1 MSEYAPVRTIT
12 KIEANPALTSRRDEY
27 RKMRVAAYCRVSTDE
42 EDQMNSLDTQVKYYT
57 GKIAETPN
65 WTMVGIYAD
74 EGITGTRTDKR
85 DKFLKL
91 MRDCEKGKVDLILTK
106 STTCF
111 ARNTVDSLTWVRKL
125 RAMGIGVYFEEQNLD
140 SLKAENETL
149 IGFFSVMSQ
158 AESESISANVKW
170 GIQKRM
176 KNGTYSLSFKMLG
189 YRKDAEGNPYIIPEE
204 AEVVRTLFR
213 MVLDGASMGM
223 LKEYLESNHIKTP
236 KGKDEWSLTVIRYML
251 SNEKYVGDVLYQKSY
266 TTDCISKKA
275 KINRGEVTRYLISNN
290 HPAIIDRDTFNLV
303 QAELARRTN
312 KRKKFDSAITEQGKY
327 SGKYA
332 LSELLI
338 CGSCGSSYK
347 RTSKVAKGK
356 TTYYWR
362 CISRIEHGR
371 TYCKDSAGIEEQM
384 LHEAICRCLSKMME
398 NSGEVFSLI
407 QSNLS
412 YAVSGNSAALDVF
425 SIEKQMNELK
435 EDIQQ
440 MTELAARTE
449 GDPERY
455 EVELKKM
462 FDQLVI
468 LRGKLDL
475 AKSQASQSDTVN
487 AEVARIMDIL
497 KQTDMSFTEFD
508 DVTVRR
514 LVECIQVCGNKK
526 IIVTLKGGYQAEEE
540 LKREVAA

>member
-57 GKIAETPN
+57 GKIAENPN
-65 WTMVGIYAD
+65 WAMAGIYAD

-85 DKFLKL
+85 EKFLKL
-91 MRDCEKGKVDLILTK
+91 MRDCEKGKVDMILTK
-106 STTCF
+106 STTRF

-176 KNGTYSLSFKMLG
+176 KNGTYSLRFKMLG
-189 YRKDAEGNPYIIPEE
+189 LRKGDDGVPYIIADE
-204 AEVVRTLFR
+204 AEVVKTLFR
-213 MVLDGASMGM
+213 MILDGASLGQ
-223 LKEYLESNHIKTP
+223 LKEFLESNNIKTP
-236 KGKDEWSLTVIRYML
+236 EGKDVWSISVIRYML
-251 SNEKYVGDVLYQKSY
+251 SNEKYVGDVLYQK
-266 TTDCISKKA
+266 TFRTDCISKKA
-275 KINRGEVTRYLISNN
+275 KVNRGEVTRYLISNN
-290 HPAIIDRDTFNLV
+290 HPAIIDHDTFNLV
-303 QAELARRTN
+303 QAELARRNN
-312 KRKKFDSAITEQGKY
+312 KRKKLDSAITEQGKY

-362 CISRIEHGR
+362 CISCIEHGR

-384 LHEAICRCLSKMME
+384 LHDAICRCLSKMME

-468 LRGKLDL
+468 LRGKLDF
-475 AKSQASQSDTVN
+475 AKSQASQSDSVN

-540 LKREVAA
+540 LRKIEVA

>member
-12 KIEANPALTSRRDEY
+12 KIEANPALTSRKGEY
-27 RKMRVAAYCRVSTDE
+27 RRMRVAAYCRVSTDE
-42 EDQMNSLDTQVKYYT
+42 EDQLNSLDTQVKYYT
-57 GKIAETPN
+57 GKIAENPN

-85 DKFLKL
+85 EKFLKL

-106 STTCF
+106 STTRF
-111 ARNTVDSLTWVRKL
+111 ARNTVDSLTWIRKL

-149 IGFFSVMSQ
+149 LGFFSVMAQS
-158 AESESISANVKW
+158 ESESISANVKW

-176 KNGTYSLSFKMLG
+176 KNGTYSLRFKMLG
-189 YRKDAEGNPYIIPEE
+189 LRKGDDGNPYIVADE
-204 AEVVRTLFR
+204 AEVVRALFR
-213 MVLDGASMGM
+213 MILDGASLGQ
-223 LKEYLESNHIKTP
+223 LKEFLESNNIKTP
-236 KGKDEWSLTVIRYML
+236 EGKDVWSISVIRYML
-251 SNEKYVGDVLYQKSY
+251 SNEKYVGDVLYQK
-266 TTDCISKKA
+266 TFRTDCISKKA
-275 KINRGEVTRYLISNN
+275 KVNRGEVTRYLISNN

-303 QAELARRTN
+303 QAELARRNN
-312 KRKKFDSAITEQGKY
+312 KRKKLDSAVTEQGKY
-327 SGKYA
+327 SAKYA
-332 LSELLI
+332 LTELLV
-338 CGSCGSSYK
+338 CGSCGGSFR
-347 RTSKVAKGK
+347 RTSKSAKGK

-362 CISRIEHGR
+362 CVSRIEHGK

-384 LHEAICRCLSKMME
+384 LHEAICRCLSKMVA

-412 YAVSGNSAALDVF
+412 YAVSGNNAALDVF

-435 EDIQQ
+435 VDIQQ

-462 FDQLVI
+462 FDQLVA
-468 LRGKLDL
+468 LRGQLDL
-475 AKSQASQSDTVN
+475 AKGQASQSDTVN
-487 AEVARIMDIL
+487 AEVARIMEIL
-497 KQTDMSFTEFD
+497 KHTDMSFTEFD

-514 LVECIQVCGNKK
+514 LIDCIQVCGNQK

-540 LKREVAA
+540 LRIKEVA

>member
-106 STTCF
+106 STTRF

-290 HPAIIDRDTFNLV
+290 HPAVIPLTW
-303 QAELARRTN
+303 
-312 KRKKFDSAITEQGKY
+312 
-327 SGKYA
+327 
-332 LSELLI
+332 
-338 CGSCGSSYK
+338 YK
-347 RTSKVAKGK
+347 PSLQ
-356 TTYYWR
+356 
-362 CISRIEHGR
+362 
-371 TYCKDSAGIEEQM
+371 EEQTSERSSTP
-384 LHEAICRCLSKMME
+384 LLPSRESTAESTHSPNCS
-398 NSGEVFSLI
+398 F
-407 QSNLS
+407 
-412 YAVSGNSAALDVF
+412 AALAEVLIKEHQRSPKERPHIIGDV
-425 SIEKQMNELK
+425 SVVSN
-435 EDIQQ
+435 
-440 MTELAARTE
+440 TEEHTARTRQ
-449 GDPERY
+449 G
-455 EVELKKM
+455 
-462 FDQLVI
+462 
-468 LRGKLDL
+468 
-475 AKSQASQSDTVN
+475 
-487 AEVARIMDIL
+487 
-497 KQTDMSFTEFD
+497 
-508 DVTVRR
+508 
-514 LVECIQVCGNKK
+514 
-526 IIVTLKGGYQAEEE
+526 
-540 LKREVAA
+540 

>member
-1 MSEYAPVRTIT
+1 MNAPKLVRTIT
-12 KIEANPALTSRRDEY
+12 KIEANPALVSRVSEY
-27 RKMRVAAYCRVSTDE
+27 RKLRVAAYCRVSTDE

-57 GKIAETPN
+57 GKIAENPN
-65 WTMVGIYAD
+65 WSMVGIYAD

-85 DKFLKL
+85 EKFLKL
-91 MRDCEKGKVDLILTK
+91 MRDCKKGKVDLILTK
-106 STTCF
+106 STARF
-111 ARNTVDSLTWVRKL
+111 ARNTVDSLSWIRKL

-149 IGFFSVMSQ
+149 IGFFSVMAQ

-176 KNGTYSLSFKMLG
+176 KNGTYTLSFRMLG
-189 YRKDAEGNPYIIPEE
+189 YRKDADGNPYIIPEE
-204 AEVVRTLFR
+204 AEIVRTLFQ
-213 MVLDGASMGM
+213 MVLDGASLGM
-223 LKEYLESNHIKTP
+223 LKEYLERKHIKTP
-236 KGKDEWSLTVIRYML
+236 KGREEWSLTVIRYML
-251 SNEKYVGDVLYQKSY
+251 SNEKYVGDILYQKSY
-266 TTDCISKKA
+266 RTDCISKKV

-312 KRKKFDSAITEQGKY
+312 TRKKFDSAITKQGKY

-332 LSELLI
+332 LSELLV

-362 CISRIEHGR
+362 CISRIEHGK
-371 TYCKDSAGIEEQM
+371 TFCKDSVGIEEQM
-384 LHEAICRCLSKMME
+384 LHSAICRCLSKMME

-407 QSNLS
+407 QNNLS
-412 YAVSGNSAALDVF
+412 YAVSGNSVALDVF
-425 SIEKQMNELK
+425 SIEKQMNDLK
-435 EDIQQ
+435 MDIQQ
-440 MTELAARTE
+440 MTELASRTE
-449 GDPERY
+449 GNSERY

-462 FDQLVI
+462 FDQLVA
-468 LRGKLDL
+468 LRGQLDL

-487 AEVARIMDIL
+487 AEVARIMEIL
-497 KQTDMSFTEFD
+497 KHTDMSFTEFD

-514 LVECIQVCGNKK
+514 LIDCIQVCGNQK

-540 LKREVAA
+540 LRRTEAA